1 MTVLLGVSMGAHAVR
16 MALPRNAAPVAPV
29 VSSSRVLEAPQQLF
43 FRNQV
48 IDTVDD
54 DVEYLAAES
63 ISALAAE
70 SEPHMATGVAYRD
83 AHQADTLHRA
93 LEHQHLHNYHL
104 VHEVEA
110 VVEYLIASGEAAGH
124 STVALYDL
132 GSSGLNVSVVD
143 LADRRVI
150 TTRRSTEFSGD
161 LFDAILRDN
170 QLERLGKASDAS
182 DIDLFTRRC
191 RVAKERL
198 SGNDAVCLPD
208 ESGMI
213 LLSRDSYETLIT
225 DEVDRSIEF
234 AREVLISANVPIDA
248 VVLIGGGSRIPLVH
262 NRVGPSLDLP
272 ALTPVEPESVAARGA
287 ALSARPLD
295 GQRADRPTPSARA
308 PIAAAAGAGVA
319 GVTAPRPTDATPTI
333 AISRSDLPS
342 ELPPLDLLPTHASAS
357 VATAS
362 VPTASVATASVAT
375 APARPAPSR
384 PVPLRP
390 ASTPTSSPAP
400 QPGPLISEAPTRSE
414 PEAEDSSAPAG
425 QRHFALKNVYW
436 LDADYEDD
444 DGEDESVRKRR
455 LVRSWSIVGVAAA
468 AVIAVSGFLL
478 TRPSAEPA
486 VVDTAVTQAP
496 ATTAAATTPAVTT
509 PAPAPSAVPL
519 VPPPSPAPATT
530 TEAPA
535 APETTVVQQQP
546 ENSPTQEAPQAPVVV
561 EPAPAPAPV
570 PAPAPAPAPL
580 IPGIPGF
587 TLPTI
592 PPLFPPAP

>member
-16 MALPRNAAPVAPV
+16 MALPRNGTALLPP
-29 VSSSRVLEAPQQLF
+29 RVLEAPQQLF

-63 ISALAAE
+63 ISAVAAE
-70 SEPHMATGVAYRD
+70 SEPSMSTGVAYRD
-83 AHQADTLHRA
+83 EHQADTLVRA
-93 LEHQHLHNYHL
+93 LDNQHLHNYRL

-110 VVEYLIASGEAAGH
+110 VVEYLVASGEAAGY

-143 LADRRVI
+143 LDARRVI
-150 TTRRSTEFSGD
+150 TTRRTTEFSGD
-161 LFDAILRDN
+161 RFDEILRDN
-170 QLERLGKASDAS
+170 QLQRLHKPLDAP

-234 AREVLISANVPIDA
+234 ARDVLIAAHVPIDA
-248 VVLIGGGSRIPLVH
+248 VVLVGGGSRIPLVRK
-262 NRVGPSLDLP
+262 RVGPSLDLP
-272 ALTPVEPESVAARGA
+272 ALTPNEPESVAARGA
-287 ALSARPLD
+287 ALSARPAE
-295 GQRADRPTPSARA
+295 GGAVAQGTAPARSSAPNGRPVPARPAAFAA
-308 PIAAAAGAGVA
+308 PV
-319 GVTAPRPTDATPTI
+319 APRPTDATPTI
-333 AISRSDLPS
+333 SISRDDLPAD
-342 ELPPLDLLPTHASAS
+342 LPPLVSAS
-357 VATAS
+357 VLSAA
-362 VPTASVATASVAT
+362 A
-375 APARPAPSR
+375 APSR
-384 PVPLRP
+384 ATPPLSTPPPFTPPPVAPAEP
-390 ASTPTSSPAP
+390 ASPT
-400 QPGPLISEAPTRSE
+400 GSE
-414 PEAEDSSAPAG
+414 PDESSRPG
-425 QRHFALKNVYW
+425 SESPGSEKPVSHFALKNVYW
-436 LDADYEDD
+436 LDAAYEDD
-444 DGEDESVRKRR
+444 DGEDESERTRR
-455 LVRSWSIVGVAAA
+455 RVRSWSVVGVAAA

-478 TRPSAEPA
+478 TRPSSEPA

-496 ATTAAATTPAVTT
+496 APSVAATTPPSTVAST
-509 PAPAPSAVPL
+509 PVAPVA
-519 VPPPSPAPATT
+519 PPPPVTTT

-535 APETTVVQQQP
+535 PTEATVAPQPQSVETQVTETQQAP
-546 ENSPTQEAPQAPVVV
+546 PPAPTQEVP
-561 EPAPAPAPV
+561 EPAPAPP
-570 PAPAPAPAPL
+570 PL
-580 IPGIPGF
+580 IPGLPDF

>member
-16 MALPRNAAPVAPV
+16 MALPRNGTALLPP
-29 VSSSRVLEAPQQLF
+29 RVLEAPQQLF

-63 ISALAAE
+63 ISAVAAE
-70 SEPHMATGVAYRD
+70 SEPSMSTGVAYRD
-83 AHQADTLHRA
+83 EHQADTLVRA
-93 LEHQHLHNYHL
+93 LDNQHLHNYRL

-110 VVEYLIASGEAAGH
+110 VVEYLVASGEAAGY

-143 LADRRVI
+143 LDARRVI
-150 TTRRSTEFSGD
+150 TTRRTTEFSGD
-161 LFDAILRDN
+161 RFDEILRDN
-170 QLERLGKASDAS
+170 QLQRLHKPLDAP

-234 AREVLISANVPIDA
+234 ARDVLIAAHVPIDA
-248 VVLIGGGSRIPLVH
+248 VVLVGGGSRIPLVRK
-262 NRVGPSLDLP
+262 RVGPSLDLP
-272 ALTPVEPESVAARGA
+272 ALTPNEPESVAARGA
-287 ALSARPLD
+287 ALSARPAE
-295 GQRADRPTPSARA
+295 GGAVAQGTAPARSSAPNGRPVPARPAAFAA
-308 PIAAAAGAGVA
+308 PV
-319 GVTAPRPTDATPTI
+319 APRPTDATPTI
-333 AISRSDLPS
+333 SISRDDLPAD
-342 ELPPLDLLPTHASAS
+342 LPPLVSASALS
-357 VATAS
+357 AA
-362 VPTASVATASVAT
+362 A
-375 APARPAPSR
+375 APSR
-384 PVPLRP
+384 ATPPLSTPPPFTPPPVP
-390 ASTPTSSPAP
+390 PTEPAP
-400 QPGPLISEAPTRSE
+400 PTGPAPEEPSRPGSESPGSE
-414 PEAEDSSAPAG
+414 KPVS
-425 QRHFALKNVYW
+425 HFALKNVYW
-436 LDADYEDD
+436 LDAAYEDD
-444 DGEDESVRKRR
+444 DGEDESERTRR
-455 LVRSWSIVGVAAA
+455 RVRSWSVVGVAAA

-478 TRPSAEPA
+478 TRPSSEPA

-496 ATTAAATTPAVTT
+496 APSVAATTPPSTVPST
-509 PAPAPSAVPL
+509 PVAPVA
-519 VPPPSPAPATT
+519 PPPPVTTT

-535 APETTVVQQQP
+535 PTEATVAPQPQSVETQVTETQQAP
-546 ENSPTQEAPQAPVVV
+546 PPAPTQEVP
-561 EPAPAPAPV
+561 EPAPAPP
-570 PAPAPAPAPL
+570 PL
-580 IPGIPGF
+580 IPGLPDF

>member
-16 MALPRNAAPVAPV
+16 MALPRNGTALLPP
-29 VSSSRVLEAPQQLF
+29 RVLEAPQQLF

-63 ISALAAE
+63 ISAVAAE
-70 SEPHMATGVAYRD
+70 SEPSMSTGVAYRD
-83 AHQADTLHRA
+83 EHQADTLVRA
-93 LEHQHLHNYHL
+93 LDNQHLHNYRL

-110 VVEYLIASGEAAGH
+110 VVEYLVASGEAAGY

-143 LADRRVI
+143 LDARRVI
-150 TTRRSTEFSGD
+150 TTRRTTEFSGD
-161 LFDAILRDN
+161 RFDEILRDN
-170 QLERLGKASDAS
+170 QLQRLHKPLDAP

-234 AREVLISANVPIDA
+234 ARDVLIAAHVPIDA
-248 VVLIGGGSRIPLVH
+248 VVLVGGGSRIPLVRK
-262 NRVGPSLDLP
+262 RVGPSLDLP
-272 ALTPVEPESVAARGA
+272 ALTPNEPESVAARGA
-287 ALSARPLD
+287 ALSARPAE
-295 GQRADRPTPSARA
+295 GGAVAQGTAPARSSAPNGRPVPARPAAFAA
-308 PIAAAAGAGVA
+308 PV
-319 GVTAPRPTDATPTI
+319 APRPTDATPTI
-333 AISRSDLPS
+333 SISRDDLPAD
-342 ELPPLDLLPTHASAS
+342 LPPLVSASALS
-357 VATAS
+357 AA
-362 VPTASVATASVAT
+362 A
-375 APARPAPSR
+375 APSR
-384 PVPLRP
+384 ATPPLSTPPLSALPPFTPPPVP
-390 ASTPTSSPAP
+390 PTEPAP
-400 QPGPLISEAPTRSE
+400 PTGPAPEEPSRPGSESPGSE
-414 PEAEDSSAPAG
+414 MPVS
-425 QRHFALKNVYW
+425 HFALKNVYW
-436 LDADYEDD
+436 LDAAYEDD
-444 DGEDESVRKRR
+444 DGEDESERTRR
-455 LVRSWSIVGVAAA
+455 RVRSWSVVGVAAA

-478 TRPSAEPA
+478 TRPSSEPA

-496 ATTAAATTPAVTT
+496 APSVAATTPPSTVPSTPVAPVAP
-509 PAPAPSAVPL
+509 PAPVT
-519 VPPPSPAPATT
+519 TT

-535 APETTVVQQQP
+535 PTEATVAPQPQSVETQVTETQQAP
-546 ENSPTQEAPQAPVVV
+546 PPAPTQEVP
-561 EPAPAPAPV
+561 EPAPAPP
-570 PAPAPAPAPL
+570 PL
-580 IPGIPGF
+580 IPGLPDF

>member
-16 MALPRNAAPVAPV
+16 MALPRNGTALLPP
-29 VSSSRVLEAPQQLF
+29 RVLEAPQQLF

-63 ISALAAE
+63 ISAVAAE
-70 SEPHMATGVAYRD
+70 SEPSMSTGVAYRD
-83 AHQADTLHRA
+83 EHQADTLVRA
-93 LEHQHLHNYHL
+93 LDNQHLHNYRL

-110 VVEYLIASGEAAGH
+110 VVEYLVASGEAAGY

-143 LADRRVI
+143 LDARRVI
-150 TTRRSTEFSGD
+150 TTRRTTEFSGD
-161 LFDAILRDN
+161 RFDEILRDN
-170 QLERLGKASDAS
+170 QLQRLHKPLDAP

-234 AREVLISANVPIDA
+234 ARDVLIAAHVPIDA
-248 VVLIGGGSRIPLVH
+248 VVLVGGGSRIPLVRK
-262 NRVGPSLDLP
+262 RVGPSLDLP
-272 ALTPVEPESVAARGA
+272 ALTPNEPESVAARGA
-287 ALSARPLD
+287 ALSARPAE
-295 GQRADRPTPSARA
+295 GGAVAQGTAPARSSAPNGRPVPARPAAFAA
-308 PIAAAAGAGVA
+308 PV
-319 GVTAPRPTDATPTI
+319 APRPTDATPTI
-333 AISRSDLPS
+333 SISRDDLPAD
-342 ELPPLDLLPTHASAS
+342 LPPLVSASALS
-357 VATAS
+357 AA
-362 VPTASVATASVAT
+362 A
-375 APARPAPSR
+375 APSR
-384 PVPLRP
+384 ATPPLSTPPLSAPPPFTPPPVP
-390 ASTPTSSPAP
+390 PTEPAP
-400 QPGPLISEAPTRSE
+400 PTGPAPEEPSRPGSESPGSE
-414 PEAEDSSAPAG
+414 KPVS
-425 QRHFALKNVYW
+425 HFALKNVYW
-436 LDADYEDD
+436 LDAAYEDD
-444 DGEDESVRKRR
+444 DGEDESERTRR
-455 LVRSWSIVGVAAA
+455 RVRSWSVVGVAAA

-478 TRPSAEPA
+478 TRPSSEPA

-496 ATTAAATTPAVTT
+496 APSVAATTPPSTVPST
-509 PAPAPSAVPL
+509 PVAPVA
-519 VPPPSPAPATT
+519 PPPPVTTT

-535 APETTVVQQQP
+535 PTEATVAPQPQSVETQVTETQQAP
-546 ENSPTQEAPQAPVVV
+546 PPAPTQEVP
-561 EPAPAPAPV
+561 EPAPAPP
-570 PAPAPAPAPL
+570 PL
-580 IPGIPGF
+580 IPGLPDF

>member
-16 MALPRNAAPVAPV
+16 MALPRNGTALLPP
-29 VSSSRVLEAPQQLF
+29 RVLEAPQQLF

-63 ISALAAE
+63 ISAVAAE
-70 SEPHMATGVAYRD
+70 SEPSMSTGVAYRD
-83 AHQADTLHRA
+83 EHQADTLVRA
-93 LEHQHLHNYHL
+93 LDNQHLHNYRL

-110 VVEYLIASGEAAGH
+110 VVEYLVASGEAAGY

-143 LADRRVI
+143 LDARRVI
-150 TTRRSTEFSGD
+150 TTRRTTEFSGD
-161 LFDAILRDN
+161 RFDEILRDN
-170 QLERLGKASDAS
+170 QLQRLHKPLDAP

-234 AREVLISANVPIDA
+234 ARDVLIAAHVPIDA
-248 VVLIGGGSRIPLVH
+248 VVLVGGGSRIPLVRK
-262 NRVGPSLDLP
+262 RVGPSLDLP
-272 ALTPVEPESVAARGA
+272 ALTPNEPESVAARGA
-287 ALSARPLD
+287 ALSARPAE
-295 GQRADRPTPSARA
+295 GQDAVAQGAVARGAVARGAVAQGAAPARSSAPNGRPVPARPA
-308 PIAAAAGAGVA
+308 AFAAAV
-319 GVTAPRPTDATPTI
+319 APRPTDATPTI
-333 AISRSDLPS
+333 SISRDDLPAD
-342 ELPPLDLLPTHASAS
+342 LPPLVSASALS
-357 VATAS
+357 AAAAPHRATPPLSTPPPFTPPPVA
-362 VPTASVATASVAT
+362 PTEPGP
-375 APARPAPSR
+375 APDEPSR
-384 PVPLRP
+384 PG
-390 ASTPTSSPAP
+390 SESPV
-400 QPGPLISEAPTRSE
+400 S
-414 PEAEDSSAPAG
+414 
-425 QRHFALKNVYW
+425 HFALKNVYW
-436 LDADYEDD
+436 LDAAYEDD
-444 DGEDESVRKRR
+444 DGEDESERTRR
-455 LVRSWSIVGVAAA
+455 RVRSWSVVGVAAA

-478 TRPSAEPA
+478 TRPSSEPA

-496 ATTAAATTPAVTT
+496 APSVAATTPPSTVPST
-509 PAPAPSAVPL
+509 PVAPVA
-519 VPPPSPAPATT
+519 PPPPVTTT

-535 APETTVVQQQP
+535 PTEATIAPQPQSVETQVTETQQAP
-546 ENSPTQEAPQAPVVV
+546 PPAPTQEVP
-561 EPAPAPAPV
+561 EPAPAPP
-570 PAPAPAPAPL
+570 PL
-580 IPGIPGF
+580 IPGLPDF

>member
-16 MALPRNAAPVAPV
+16 MALPRNGTALLPP
-29 VSSSRVLEAPQQLF
+29 RVLEAPQQLF

-63 ISALAAE
+63 ISAVAAE
-70 SEPHMATGVAYRD
+70 SEPSMSTGVAYRD
-83 AHQADTLHRA
+83 EHQADTLVRA
-93 LEHQHLHNYHL
+93 LDNQHLHNYRL

-110 VVEYLIASGEAAGH
+110 VVEYLVASGEAAGY

-143 LADRRVI
+143 LDARRVI
-150 TTRRSTEFSGD
+150 TTRRTTEFSGD
-161 LFDAILRDN
+161 RFDEILRDN
-170 QLERLGKASDAS
+170 QLQRLHKPLDAP

-234 AREVLISANVPIDA
+234 ARDVLIAAHVPIDA
-248 VVLIGGGSRIPLVH
+248 VVLVGGGSRIPLVRK
-262 NRVGPSLDLP
+262 RVGPSLDLP
-272 ALTPVEPESVAARGA
+272 ALTPNEPESVAARGA
-287 ALSARPLD
+287 ALSARPAE
-295 GQRADRPTPSARA
+295 GGAVAQGTAPAPSGAPNGRPVPARPAAFAA
-308 PIAAAAGAGVA
+308 PV
-319 GVTAPRPTDATPTI
+319 APRPTDATPTI
-333 AISRSDLPS
+333 SISRDDLPAD
-342 ELPPLDLLPTHASAS
+342 LPPLVSASALS
-357 VATAS
+357 AA
-362 VPTASVATASVAT
+362 A
-375 APARPAPSR
+375 APSR
-384 PVPLRP
+384 ATPPLSAPPPFTPPPVAPAEP
-390 ASTPTSSPAP
+390 ASPTGPAP
-400 QPGPLISEAPTRSE
+400 EEPSRPGSESPGSE
-414 PEAEDSSAPAG
+414 SPGSEKPVS
-425 QRHFALKNVYW
+425 HFALKNVYW
-436 LDADYEDD
+436 LDAAYEDD
-444 DGEDESVRKRR
+444 DGEDESERTRR
-455 LVRSWSIVGVAAA
+455 RVRSWSVVGVAAA

-478 TRPSAEPA
+478 TRPSSEPA

-496 ATTAAATTPAVTT
+496 APSVAATTPPSTVPST
-509 PAPAPSAVPL
+509 PVAPVA
-519 VPPPSPAPATT
+519 PPPPVTTT

-535 APETTVVQQQP
+535 PTEATVAPQPQSVETQVTETQQAP
-546 ENSPTQEAPQAPVVV
+546 PPAPTQEVP
-561 EPAPAPAPV
+561 EPAPAPP
-570 PAPAPAPAPL
+570 PL
-580 IPGIPGF
+580 IPGLPDF